1 MTGTT
6 LDLLVSTHAALLQV
20 ALNLETGEAN
30 ITVLH
35 DACPVYFGL
44 TAGAGGTLIAARN
57 IGLDQ
62 RVVTP
67 ELPCNTIWRMQH
79 GSRTLEPYISH
90 PVLVDLHQIHA
101 VGNWL
106 FVVLGRGSQL
116 AVFDLTT
123 RQLVLCFD
131 LQSVVPPDL
140 CRTDR
145 PTDPYHFNSISSA
158 PGRLFVLA
166 HNWTEGS
173 FALELL
179 FDPDHEQRPVVT
191 LHSVHRGLGH
201 KSHDI
206 VLDHGTLF
214 VLDGQD
220 GILIARGH
228 PAERATLPNLGAR
241 PFPRG
246 LIVMP
251 ERLVIGYGYRSA
263 DKGERVGSPTRL
275 CVLDRENL
283 DLQLDLDLGPL
294 GNPTALAVVGSSG
307 SIGLAGA

>member
-6 LDLLVSTHAALLQV
+6 LDLLVSTHGALLQV

-30 ITVLH
+30 IAVLH

-57 IGLDQ
+57 IGLDL
-62 RVVTP
+62 RVATP
-67 ELPCNTIWRMQH
+67 GLPCNTIWRMQH

-116 AVFDLTT
+116 AIFDLAT

-131 LQSVVPPDL
+131 LLSVVPPDL
-140 CRTDR
+140 RRTDR
-145 PTDPYHFNSISSA
+145 PADPYHFNSISFAS
-158 PGRLFVLA
+158 GRLFVLA

-173 FALELL
+173 FALELV
-179 FDPDHEQRPVVT
+179 FDPDQEQLPVLT
-191 LHSVHRGLGH
+191 LRSVHRGLGH

-206 VLDHGTLF
+206 IFDHGTLF
-214 VLDGQD
+214 VLDGED
-220 GILIARGH
+220 GALIARGH
-228 PAERATLPNLGAR
+228 PAERASLPNLGTK

-251 ERLVIGYGYRSA
+251 ERVVIGYGYRAA
-263 DKGERVGSPTRL
+263 DRSERVGSRTKL
-275 CVLDRENL
+275 CVLDRKNL
-283 DLQLDLDLGPL
+283 NLQLDLDLGPR

-307 SIGLAGA
+307 SIGLASA